1 MLFYYRKFHNGVLS
15 HNITFV
21 FDADL
26 HSGVFDVSFRSKR
39 EVWKH
44 SIDRIEEHPLNFCV
58 QEVSGRGDQKWS
70 FSDGRLHRE

>member
-1 MLFYYRKFHNGVLS
+1 MFYRIFHDGALSDDITAVLYA
-15 HNITFV
+15 HH
-21 FDADL
+21 L
-26 HSGVFDVSFRSKR
+26 GGVFDVSFRSKR